1 MTAPRTA
8 EGSAATRAWRSF
20 AAWSSRVER
29 WTLVVT
35 TLALLCLWAFVEIT
49 DEVLEGS
56 SARFDERLLLALRS
70 DGDVSDP
77 LGPWWLEDMMRDI
90 TALGSVPLLGAMT
103 LVVAGY
109 LLVAR
114 RARTAAFLVGSV
126 TGGVIVSLMLKD
138 IFDRSRPDLVPHGA
152 AVFTSSFPSGHS
164 MMSALVWLTI
174 GALLARIQPQK
185 RLKAY
190 VLGAAL
196 VMTLL
201 VGFSRVYLGVH
212 WPTDVLAGWTAGA
225 AWAFAF
231 WAGAGWLQ
239 TRGRLEPPIQDD
251 ASPRSSGVQAAVDNA
266 R

>member
-1 MTAPRTA
+1 MTAARTA
-8 EGSAATRAWRSF
+8 EDRAATRVWRSF

-35 TLALLCLWAFVEIT
+35 CLALLSLWAFVEIT

-56 SARFDERLLLALRS
+56 AARFDERLLLALRS
-70 DGDVSDP
+70 NADVSDP
-77 LGPWWLEDMMRDI
+77 LGPWWLEDMMRDV
-90 TALGSVPLLGAMT
+90 TALGGIPLLLAVT
-103 LVVAGY
+103 LIVAGY

-114 RARTAAFLVGSV
+114 RARTAAFLIVSV
-126 TGGVIVSLMLKD
+126 TGGVTVSLLLKD
-138 IFDRSRPDLVPHGA
+138 AFDRSRPDLVPHGA
-152 AVFTSSFPSGHS
+152 EVFTSSFPSGHS

-174 GALLARIQPQK
+174 GALLARIQPKK

-190 VLGAAL
+190 VLAVAL

-239 TRGRLEPPIQDD
+239 MRGRLEAPVDGG
-251 ASPRSSGVQAAVDNA
+251 SPRSVTAGATASAH
-266 R
+266 